1 MRVPLEVADCAD
13 ISKESGM
20 SHAPRVAR
28 TKLVWD
34 PLVRVFHWT
43 LVLGFFFAYFS
54 EGEPMKLH
62 VWAGYVVGAV
72 VLLRI
77 VWGFVGTPHARFSDF
92 VFPAGRVISYLI
104 DELRMR
110 APRRLGHSPAGGAMV
125 IALLVMLLATTGSG
139 LTLLAVHEGQGPF
152 SAFIGQ
158 AESPNPPSAG
168 SASDETGDIA
178 ESPTVELWEEVHEVL
193 ANLTLLLVILHVGGV
208 VLASYEHKENLVAAM
223 FDGRKRP

>member
-1 MRVPLEVADCAD
+1 
-13 ISKESGM
+13 M
-20 SHAPRVAR
+20 SHAPRTAR
-28 TKLVWD
+28 TEVVWD

-43 LVLGFFFAYFS
+43 VVVGFFVAYFS
-54 EGEPMKLH
+54 EGEPLSLH
-62 VWAGYVVGAV
+62 VWAGYVVGAM

-92 VFPAGRVISYLI
+92 VFPAKRVISYLI

-125 IALLVMLLATTGSG
+125 VALLVILLATTGSG

-152 SAFIGQ
+152 SSFIKQ
-158 AESPNPPSAG
+158 AERPNPTSAI
-168 SASDETGDIA
+168 APLETGDTA

-208 VLASYEHKENLVAAM
+208 VLASYAHKENLVAAM
-223 FDGRKRP
+223 FDGKKRP